1 MIMLNEA
8 RKDYSKATED
18 KYLKWKGLLKYKN
31 AFWSL
36 KSQHSLDFIS
46 DQPLVGQD
54 EILQ

>member
-18 KYLKWKGLLKYKN
+18 KYLKWKGLLKHKN

-54 EILQ
+54 EIPQ